1 MAANAN
7 TGTSAAACWIYAEAV
22 IKVYTSVA
30 AVAVQVNYTY
40 CVLDLRKPERPAK
53 VNGSSLHQPLQPI
66 QSQTDM
72 TEGTTDGLIGPLT
85 HPALPNQLSVVEMIF
100 INIVQFSCGVE

>member
-40 CVLDLRKPERPAK
+40 CVLDLRKPERGQQRLMEAACTNHYSPYK
-53 VNGSSLHQPLQPI
+53 VRQI
-66 QSQTDM
+66 
-72 TEGTTDGLIGPLT
+72 
-85 HPALPNQLSVVEMIF
+85 
-100 INIVQFSCGVE
+100 